1 MSSLMGLKQVTGLY
15 KRNRPRGSKTMVK
28 TRIRPRMKSTL
39 AETRTPNLLIKS
51 QLLCQLSYQGIL
63 VYNRD

>member
-1 MSSLMGLKQVTGLY
+1 MEARVKHFKADTVKQA
-15 KRNRPRGSKTMVK
+15 VK
-28 TRIRPRMKSTL
+28 QFLRSESTL

-63 VYNRD
+63 AYNRD